1 MNDPKC
7 SRGSPIED
15 TIHYLLECQLYYNHR
30 MYLFFNIYDM
40 SKKINS
46 AVLEL
51 DFLSVKLFYAQSIY
65 LNQRQK

>member
-1 MNDPKC
+1 
-7 SRGSPIED
+7 
-15 TIHYLLECQLYYNHR
+15 